1 MEQRFLWKQANSQMA
16 SAHTRDDFAAAA
28 ATYRR
33 LVVSGA
39 RNGPLFYNL
48 GTALLR
54 AGQYEEAVDALLR
67 AERYVGS
74 NPEITQ
80 NLLIALASEDK
91 DAEVAL
97 PWYRFPLFWHYGLS
111 ANLRIAITAG
121 AFALACILLALW
133 QLGSRT
139 ARQIMFVAW
148 VVVALFGSS
157 VITTFHQESHADRL
171 CLQEPPPPPPEVGQ
185 P

>member
-1 MEQRFLWKQANSQMA
+1 MA
-16 SAHTRDDFAAAA
+16 SAHRPEEFAAAA

-33 LVVSGA
+33 LIAAGA

-54 AGQYEEAVDALLR
+54 AGEYDAAINALLR
-67 AERYVGS
+67 SERYVGS

-80 NLLIALASEDK
+80 NLLIALARE
-91 DAEVAL
+91 DAEAEAAL

-111 ANLRIAITAG
+111 ANLRIAMAAG
-121 AFALACILLALW
+121 AFAAGCILLALW
-133 QLGSRT
+133 QMGSRT
-139 ARQIMFVAW
+139 ARQVMFVAW
-148 VVVALFGSS
+148 FVFALFGSS
-157 VITTFHQESHADRL
+157 VITTLHQESQANRL
-171 CLQEPPPPPPEVGQ
+171 NLDQSPPEVGQ